1 MENLSIG
8 RDGRIRLEIIDNHLV
23 ELYYSGVEE
32 ERNKTLSTIRQLIQE
47 KDAQGDD
54 IAVAVL
60 DWVLDRLTSK

>member
-1 MENLSIG
+1 MENLNIG

-32 ERNKTLSTIRQLIQE
+32 ERNSTLSLIRQLIQE
-47 KDAQGDD
+47 KDAQGDG

>member
-1 MENLSIG
+1 MENLNIG
-8 RDGRIRLEIIDNHLV
+8 RDGRIRLEVIDNHLV

-32 ERNKTLSTIRQLIQE
+32 ERNTTLSLIRQLIQE
-47 KDAQGDD
+47 KDAQGDK

>member
-1 MENLSIG
+1 MENLNIG

-32 ERNKTLSTIRQLIQE
+32 ERNTTLSLIRQLIQE
-47 KDAQGDD
+47 KDAQGDK

>member
-1 MENLSIG
+1 MENLNIG
-8 RDGRIRLEIIDNHLV
+8 RDGRIRLEVIDNHLV

-32 ERNKTLSTIRQLIQE
+32 ERNSTLSLIRQLIQE
-47 KDAQGDD
+47 KDAQGDG